1 MKDFEKDYELI
12 RGGKT
17 GYHIRRRGLFR
28 VGGDEAIQFL
38 NGLITNDI
46 SKLQDGEQLL
56 AAFPTLKGRMFAVV
70 RVMRRRDEFLFETEE
85 ETRQKVHDNLFRF
98 TFAGDFHVEDVS
110 ENFDFF
116 TFFGNSADL
125 ETAVEGVLRFQDDYF
140 VPKKSAD
147 EFISSFDD
155 AVNISDEL
163 YEVLRIENGIPKY
176 GIDMDEETVVPEV
189 GLDGIISYEKGC
201 YIGQE
206 VIARIHFRGKVAK
219 ELIGLVFEDG
229 KINVKFGDEITS
241 FEDKNAGRIT
251 SVAFSP
257 KLGKV
262 IALAYVR
269 NAYLDEGTRLK
280 VGEIRAVVANLPF
293 V

>member
-1 MKDFEKDYELI
+1 MKGFEKDYELI

-17 GYHIRRRGLFR
+17 GYHIRRRGLLR
-28 VGGDEAIQFL
+28 VGGGEAIQFL

-70 RVMRRRDEFLFETEE
+70 RVMRRGDEFLFETEE

-140 VPKKSAD
+140 VPKESAN

-229 KINVKFGDEITS
+229 KIKVNFGDEITS
-241 FEDKNAGRIT
+241 FENKNAGRIT